1 MPKTLN
7 RLAGASLALVLTTLA
22 APTTTAQIPCVD
34 GMAAGYPCQ
43 NIDLMGYL
51 SIDEVGGGDMND
63 IWGWVDP
70 VDGTEYAILGRSNGT
85 SFIDMSDPTNPVMVA
100 NLPTNTV
107 ASLWRDIKVHNN
119 HAFIVSEAANHG
131 MQVVDLTQVLE
142 VAEGPVVLT
151 PVASYIGFG
160 NAHNIAINEETGFA
174 YAVGT
179 NTAGGGLHAIDISN
193 PGAPSVAG
201 TNDGPYT
208 HDAQVVLYDGP
219 DTDYAGKEVAFCF
232 NGSGGVAIVDVTD
245 KADMVQIAAF
255 NYSQSAYTHQG
266 WLSEDGR
273 FLYFNDELDE
283 SNYGNGTRTYIADVS
298 DLDAPV
304 VVGFYEADNTSVDH
318 NLYVRGNKIYAS
330 NYLSG
335 LRVSEIGPNG
345 SLTPYAY
352 FDTNPDTDSVAFY
365 GTWSNYPY
373 FPSGNIAI
381 SCRSVGLFMV
391 SDPTYDP
398 TNVAHL
404 DLGDAV
410 LTVYPNPA
418 QSVLILEG
426 MPGAAFVRVVNASGQ
441 EVVTRRAVPG
451 LAGLSFDIG
460 HLAEGLYVVHAE
472 TERGQVQSVQV
483 LIQR

>member
-1 MPKTLN
+1 MGRVPT
-7 RLAGASLALVLTTLA
+7 ATT
-22 APTTTAQIPCVD
+22 P
-34 GMAAGYPCQ
+34 
-43 NIDLMGYL
+43 
-51 SIDEVGGGDMND
+51 
-63 IWGWVDP
+63 
-70 VDGTEYAILGRSNGT
+70 
-85 SFIDMSDPTNPVMVA
+85 
-100 NLPTNTV
+100 
-107 ASLWRDIKVHNN
+107 SLWRDVKVHNN

-142 VAEGPVVLT
+142 VTDGPEVLT

-160 NAHNIAINEETGFA
+160 NAHNIAINEQTGFA

-193 PGAPSVAG
+193 PAAPSVAG

-245 KADMVQIAAF
+245 KSDMVQIAAF

-304 VVGFYEADNTSVDH
+304 VIGFYEADNTSVDH
-318 NLYVRGNKIYAS
+318 NLYVRGNKIFAS

-345 SLTPYAY
+345 NLTPIRLLRHQPRHG
-352 FDTNPDTDSVAFY
+352 FCGVLRHVEQLSL
-365 GTWSNYPY
+365 
-373 FPSGNIAI
+373 I
-381 SCRSVGLFMV
+381 SRAATSPFHVGLWAC
-391 SDPTYDP
+391 SWSATRRTTQPTLA
-398 TNVAHL
+398 TFILQMTTLNAF
-404 DLGDAV
+404 
-410 LTVYPNPA
+410 PNPA
-418 QSVLILEG
+418 QSVMTLEG
-426 MPGAAFVRVVNASGQ
+426 MPRAAFVRVVNAFRPRSRGASRCAWADG
-441 EVVTRRAVPG
+441 VVVRHRTPCRGHACGARRDRARPSPVCPG
-451 LAGLSFDIG
+451 VDSALSVSPVWG
-460 HLAEGLYVVHAE
+460 
-472 TERGQVQSVQV
+472 
-483 LIQR
+483 

>member
-1 MPKTLN
+1 MMKQL
-7 RLAGASLALVLTTLA
+7 LSAASLGLA
-22 APTTTAQIPCVD
+22 ISAFAQTPCVD
-34 GMAAGYPCQ
+34 GFAGGYPCSGL
-43 NIDLMGYL
+43 DLL
-51 SIDEVGGGDMND
+51 SVRTLEELGGGANGND
-63 IWGWVDP
+63 CWGWVDP
-70 VDGTEYAILGRSNGT
+70 SSQREFVLFGRHDGLSIVDVTDAVNPTFVGRV
-85 SFIDMSDPTNPVMVA
+85 PTATTP
-100 NLPTNTV
+100 
-107 ASLWRDIKVHNN
+107 SLWRDVKVHNN

-142 VAEGPVVLT
+142 VTEGPEVLT

-160 NAHNIAINEETGFA
+160 NAHNIAINEQTGFA
-174 YAVGT
+174 FAVGT

-193 PGAPSVAG
+193 PAAPSVAG

-245 KADMVQIAAF
+245 KSDMVQVAAF

-304 VVGFYEADNTSVDH
+304 VIGFYEADNTSVDH
-318 NLYVRGNKIYAS
+318 NLYVRGNKIFAS

-398 TNVAHL
+398 TNVGQLAL
-404 DLGDAV
+404 DETTLNA
-410 LTVYPNPA
+410 YPNPA
-418 QSVLILEG
+418 QSVMTLEG
-426 MPGAAFVRVVNASGQ
+426 MPRAAFVRVVNALGQ
-441 EVVTRRAVPG
+441 EVVARRAVPG
-451 LAGLSFDIG
+451 LTGLSFDIG
-460 HLAEGLYVVHAE
+460 HLAEGMHVVHAE
-472 TERGQVQSVQV
+472 TKEGQVQSVQV